1 MAAKSIGSL
10 LRERLPQH
18 GDRPALHSSKDGQW
32 SSASW
37 KDFDRHVRALG
48 LALDAAGFK
57 KGDAIA
63 IMSDTREEWTTIDA
77 AAMSI
82 GLLVA
87 GIYHSNLPESVE
99 YILKDCDA
107 KAIFVEDKRQLDKVE
122 GIKANVPTL
131 KSIFGIQADGVPS
144 GGSPS
149 AQRDGGGPG
158 AKPLENMSYADL
170 LKEGE
175 WILAKDAKKWDA
187 LVDAVKP
194 NDLATLVYTSG
205 TTGVPKGAMLSH
217 ANFAGIC
224 DGLKDVLGFRPT
236 DSTVLFLPL
245 AHIFARVVQFACLD
259 LAVQISYPPYGWS
272 KNPASLFDV
281 FEHQKPTFVSS
292 VPRIFEKVFVTASAT
307 FAEAK
312 GVKKKIVDFAM
323 ATGKAV
329 SKLRQEGKEPSGLLG
344 AKFALANKLVF
355 SKVKGKFGGNV
366 RFFVS
371 GGAPLSR
378 EIQEW
383 FHTCDMLILEGYG
396 LTETTAATCVNRPEK
411 FRFGSVGPAVPGT
424 SLKIAEDGEILIKG
438 VGVFQ
443 GYFKKA
449 EDSKAVLGDDGW
461 FASGDIGE
469 IDGDGFL
476 KITDR
481 KKDLIVTA
489 GGKNIAPQYVEAKLK
504 TIPMISQVM
513 VHGDKRKFVSA
524 LVTLNPDEVKK
535 LGLSYEE
542 AVKSQKV
549 RDLIEAAVKERNQTL
564 ESYQQVKKFA
574 VLEKDLSIDAG
585 ELTPT
590 LKVKRKFVTE
600 KFKALL
606 DGFYTESASDAA

>member
-1 MAAKSIGSL
+1 
-10 LRERLPQH
+10 
-18 GDRPALHSSKDGQW
+18 
-32 SSASW
+32 
-37 KDFDRHVRALG
+37 
-48 LALDAAGFK
+48 
-57 KGDAIA
+57 
-63 IMSDTREEWTTIDA
+63 
-77 AAMSI
+77 
-82 GLLVA
+82 
-87 GIYHSNLPESVE
+87 
-99 YILKDCDA
+99 
-107 KAIFVEDKRQLDKVE
+107 
-122 GIKANVPTL
+122 
-131 KSIFGIQADGVPS
+131 
-144 GGSPS
+144 
-149 AQRDGGGPG
+149 
-158 AKPLENMSYADL
+158 
-170 LKEGE
+170 
-175 WILAKDAKKWDA
+175 
-187 LVDAVKP
+187 
-194 NDLATLVYTSG
+194 
-205 TTGVPKGAMLSH
+205 
-217 ANFAGIC
+217 
-224 DGLKDVLGFRPT
+224 
-236 DSTVLFLPL
+236 
-245 AHIFARVVQFACLD
+245 
-259 LAVQISYPPYGWS
+259 
-272 KNPASLFDV
+272 
-281 FEHQKPTFVSS
+281 
-292 VPRIFEKVFVTASAT
+292 
-307 FAEAK
+307 
-312 GVKKKIVDFAM
+312 
-323 ATGKAV
+323 
-329 SKLRQEGKEPSGLLG
+329 
-344 AKFALANKLVF
+344 
-355 SKVKGKFGGNV
+355 
-366 RFFVS
+366 
-371 GGAPLSR
+371 
-378 EIQEW
+378 
-383 FHTCDMLILEGYG
+383 MLILEGYG